1 MLSDTE
7 EKASK
12 TKSMVSHYIPEEMSK
27 EFVINY
33 NQNPLTDGQIEQKIQ
48 YLIGHS
54 WERWIEMPDV

>member
-12 TKSMVSHYIPEEMSK
+12 TKSMVLHYISEEMSK

-33 NQNPLTDGQIEQKIQ
+33 NQNPLTDGQIE
-48 YLIGHS
+48 
-54 WERWIEMPDV
+54 